1 MCDTCHSSTNLK
13 DKIFNCSHVYCNEC
27 LYYNCFSYISK
38 IYKVEEGMRLRF
50 PCPQCKAESF
60 SNLDDFLI
68 EENSLVQLEKNKNCQ
83 ACEENK
89 LNVYCVNCK
98 IYYCNDCIDK
108 KHNVIAKFKS
118 HILSKELS
126 LLSTLNKCNCM
137 KNRVV
142 TFFCNT
148 CDIAVCE
155 RCTLVFH
162 IDHSLKHI
170 SQEYKGLTNFS
181 DENKNL
187 IRVKQEFNI
196 DDEMSKIDTIIG
208 LSDKYSGPNV
218 ELFKNF
224 HAYFGNK
231 IKEFS
236 EKLSKLCQT
245 SNLKICMYV
254 EIFKRYL
261 HRLAMLQ
268 KNIVKL
274 IEKEKHPYLNIKKL
288 CDSEKLKIINKTL
301 RFHKGLSTSLQNDVS
316 TIEKLSN
323 FENKRK
329 VSIIEGKI
337 TFKGD
342 LIKVFKEQSTI
353 LISSNL
359 YQEVLPHMLCTFRCS
374 TGQCFVAYFNNKDY
388 TIELIN
394 ITKISKFKKFSGN
407 VYEKNDISKDKEQA
421 RKQTSNLITKISDKP
436 NTKIIENNQSN
447 SPFKDLSKISK
458 DEIKKQK
465 IKKEKEVKR
474 KKTVFSSIALTE
486 TLLYNEPFYS
496 LSAHKGTIYG
506 IRHYKVEKEDM
517 LITYSEDCTVKLWS
531 CDFLREISSI
541 DHEKPVRC
549 ANIISHDNFKY
560 IIVGSF
566 IKDYPVAIYTLTG
579 SFVNEFKIT
588 GYTYYVEGYCD
599 DNKCLVFVSTYQ
611 PYSLLV
617 FNFDNSEL
625 MYNIQTTT
633 YVNSIIVTPFETLIL
648 SYLDR
653 SGEFRQYCLDTGKLL
668 LTRKDFGS
676 YHITKLNERF
686 YLLCGI
692 GYGFS
697 IFDIN
702 DLSIYT
708 EYTDVHNGIV
718 KGACRFQHHYYGD
731 IIVTI
736 GNDNKINILK

>member
-1 MCDTCHSSTNLK
+1 
-13 DKIFNCSHVYCNEC
+13 
-27 LYYNCFSYISK
+27 
-38 IYKVEEGMRLRF
+38 
-50 PCPQCKAESF
+50 
-60 SNLDDFLI
+60 
-68 EENSLVQLEKNKNCQ
+68 
-83 ACEENK
+83 
-89 LNVYCVNCK
+89 
-98 IYYCNDCIDK
+98 
-108 KHNVIAKFKS
+108 
-118 HILSKELS
+118 
-126 LLSTLNKCNCM
+126 M

-148 CDIAVCE
+148 CDISVCE

-170 SQEYKGLTNFS
+170 SQEYKGLSNFS

-187 IRVKQEFNI
+187 IKVKQEFNI
-196 DDEMSKIDTIIG
+196 DDEMSKIDTLIG
-208 LSDKYSGPNV
+208 LNDKYSGPNV

-224 HAYFGNK
+224 HAYFSNK

-236 EKLSKLCQT
+236 EKLTKLCQS

-261 HRLAMLQ
+261 HRLTILQ
-268 KNIVKL
+268 QNIVKL
-274 IEKEKHPYLNIKKL
+274 IEKEKHPYLNLKKL
-288 CDSEKLKIINKTL
+288 CDSEKLKIVNKIL
-301 RFHKGLSTSLQNDVS
+301 RFNKGLSTSLQNDVS

-329 VSIIEGKI
+329 ISIVEGKI

-342 LIKVFKEQSTI
+342 LIKLFKEQSTI

-359 YQEVLPHMLCTFRCS
+359 YQEILPHMICAFRCS
-374 TGQCFVAYFNNKDY
+374 TGQCFVAYFSNRDY

-394 ITKISKFKKFSGN
+394 ITKIAKFKKFSGN
-407 VYEKNDISKDKEQA
+407 VYEKNDSNKDKEVL
-421 RKQTSNLITKISDKP
+421 RKQTNNLISKP
-436 NTKIIENNQSN
+436 SENEKKNNKIIENNQAN
-447 SPFKDLSKISK
+447 SPFKDSKISK
-458 DEIKKQK
+458 EEVKKQK
-465 IKKEKEVKR
+465 ESKDKKIKEIKSKR

-517 LITYSEDCTVKLWS
+517 LISYSEDCTIKLWS
-531 CDFLREISSI
+531 CDFLREITCI
-541 DHEKPVRC
+541 EHEKPVRC

-560 IIVGSF
+560 IIAGSF
-566 IKDYPVAIYTLTG
+566 FKDYPVAIYTLTG
-579 SFVNEFKIT
+579 SFVNEFKVT

-611 PYSLLV
+611 PYALLV
-617 FNFDNSEL
+617 FNFENSEL

-633 YVNSIIVTPFETLIL
+633 YVNSIIVTPFENLIL

-653 SGEFRQYCLDTGKLL
+653 SGEFRQYCLDSGKLL
-668 LTRKDFGS
+668 KSSKDFGS
-676 YHITKLNERF
+676 YHISKLNDRF

-702 DLSIYT
+702 DLSIYS